1 MVKDKQEQT
10 NAQIEPKKA
19 NQKKKE
25 RKKKERNN
33 RISYHYLFNQIK
45 HQRKLTEFLFSFLEL
60 NLLLYLLSSSTPDSS
75 ITILAVVAPL

>member
-10 NAQIEPKKA
+10 NVQIEPKKA

-45 HQRKLTEFLFSFLEL
+45 HQRKLTKNSFFLSW
-60 NLLLYLLSSSTPDSS
+60 NIICYS
-75 ITILAVVAPL
+75 IYSHLRHQILQ